1 MENKNLNEAENP
13 ALNKTDVSGSC
24 GFKAEMFE
32 RMVNSH
38 FNLFRRLNQLNN
50 KEPQSEATQQALKE
64 ASEVNRFFSDKN
76 SPRIIFLI

>member
-1 MENKNLNEAENP
+1 MENKEKQL
-13 ALNKTDVSGSC
+13 ALTRHSIKADVSGSC

-64 ASEVNRFFSDKN
+64 AREVNRFFSDKN
-76 SPRIIFLI
+76 SPRIVQS